1 MKEWI
6 DLIVAICGA
15 ISVIVPLT
23 IKYVK
28 AIKTII
34 KEKNYSKL
42 LVVMKDAAVEA
53 EKLYKD
59 GAEKRAYVLNLVK
72 VSCESL
78 GIEYE
83 EDRFDAELTRFIAAT
98 KEINK

>member
-15 ISVIVPLT
+15 ISVIVPLA
-23 IKYVK
+23 IKYIK

-34 KEKNYSKL
+34 KEKNYAKIL
-42 LVVMKDAAVEA
+42 EIMKDAAVEA

-59 GAEKRAYVLNLVK
+59 GAEKRKYVLDIIK
-72 VSCESL
+72 VSCDDL
-78 GIEYE
+78 KVEYDE
-83 EDRFDAELTRFIAAT
+83 AKFDDALTNFIAAT
-98 KEINK
+98 KAINK